1 MLIYKH
7 LLYIIN
13 IEQYSTIFYKISEV
27 RKMAII
33 DRIKFDGLNKEWL
46 MYRYPGEAFV
56 TGSQLIVGE
65 GQLAVFVKGGQALDF
80 FTAGTYTLS
89 TSNIPLLQRFIN
101 IPFGGKTPFT
111 AEIYFINRTAK
122 LDVYWGTAD
131 PIQLIDPKYNIKLRI
146 RAFGQLGLKVDNYRV
161 LLTELIGSMNPLEVV
176 NYSKMMDYFKGILV
190 MKVKALIAKAIIRNK
205 ISALEISASIDEISE
220 FCKSEI
226 NEEFNRFGFKIINFY
241 IKSINFPDEDFEEI
255 NKILRDKA
263 AFDIIGDNRYVTKRS
278 FDTMEAAAEN
288 EGGIAGAFVGAGLG
302 LAIGA
307 RAEGNISNII
317 NTNVPKDNQIKCS
330 SCGKEHIVGA
340 VFCTQCGNKLIPDK
354 IKCENCSNELDADA
368 KFCSN
373 CGTPANKKTI
383 CSKCNSENIKGA
395 KFCSSCGEKLE
406 G

>member
-1 MLIYKH
+1 
-7 LLYIIN
+7 
-13 IEQYSTIFYKISEV
+13 
-27 RKMAII
+27 MAII
-33 DRIKFDGLNKEWL
+33 DRIKFDGLSKEWL
-46 MYRYPGEAFV
+46 IYRYPGESFV

-65 GQLAVFVKGGQALDF
+65 GQLAVFVKGGQALDY

-89 TSNIPLLQRFIN
+89 TSNIPLLQSFIN

-146 RAFGQLGLKVDNYRV
+146 RAFGQLGLKVDDYRV
-161 LLTELIGSMNPLEVV
+161 LLTELIGTMNPLEVV
-176 NYSKMMDYFKGILV
+176 NYSKMMNYFKGILV

-220 FCKSEI
+220 YCRMEI
-226 NEEFNRFGFKIINFY
+226 NEEFSRFGLKIVNFF

-263 AFDIIGDNRYVTKRS
+263 AFDIIGDQRYVTKRS
-278 FDTMEAAAEN
+278 FDTIEAAAEN

-302 LAIGA
+302 LGIGA
-307 RAEGNISNII
+307 RAENNLSGII
-317 NTNVPKDNQIKCS
+317 NTKVPQSTIKCS
-330 SCGKEHIVGA
+330 KCGSEYSEGV
-340 VFCTQCGNKLIPDK
+340 VFCSQCGNKLIPDK
-354 IKCENCSNELDADA
+354 IKCESCSSELDTNAKFCSKCGTPVNKKVNCSKCNFENKADA

-373 CGTPANKKTI
+373 CG
-383 CSKCNSENIKGA
+383 
-395 KFCSSCGEKLE
+395 EKLE